1 MDEDP
6 ITLWLDGLK
15 EGDQSDVEKI
25 VSRYYQPIVNMVRKR
40 LPSAVRRFAD
50 EEDVALSA
58 LNSFVARA
66 QAGQFAK
73 LENRDDLWK
82 VLVTIS
88 LRKAAKYVK
97 RESAQKRGG
106 RNVRGESVFR
116 GAGGSG
122 LDQVADDRPPLGEDV
137 DSKECAEKILDF
149 LDSLDDKALRFIV
162 LCKSEG
168 LTDASIAEQLNC
180 SPKTVQ
186 RKMQRLRE
194 EVRKWAQNQ
203 T

>member
-1 MDEDP
+1 MDEEP
-6 ITLWLDGLK
+6 ITVWLGGLK
-15 EGDQSDVEKI
+15 DGDQLDVEKI
-25 VSRYYQPIVNMVRKR
+25 VSRYYQQVVNLVRNR

-50 EEDVALSA
+50 EEDVAVSA

-88 LRKAAKYVK
+88 LRKASKYIK
-97 RESAQKRGG
+97 RETAQKRGG
-106 RNVRGESVFR
+106 RNVRGESAFA
-116 GAGGSG
+116 GAVGRG
-122 LDQVADDRPPLGEDV
+122 LDQVADEAASQDEDI
-137 DSKECAEKILDF
+137 DSKECAEKILEF

-180 SPKTVQ
+180 STKTVQ

-194 EVRKWAQNQ
+194 EVRKWAQNV

>member
-6 ITLWLDGLK
+6 ITLWLGGLK
-15 EGDQSDVEKI
+15 EGDQLDVEKI
-25 VSRYYQPIVNMVRKR
+25 VSRYYQPIMNVVRTR
-40 LPSAVRRFAD
+40 LPAAVRRFAD
-50 EEDVALSA
+50 EEDVAISA
-58 LNSFVARA
+58 LNSFVVRA

-88 LRKAAKYVK
+88 FRKAGKYVK

-106 RNVRGESVFR
+106 RNVRGESVFK

-122 LDQVADDRPPLGEDV
+122 LEQVADERQLVDEDI
-137 DSKECAEKILDF
+137 DSKECAERILDF
-149 LDSLDDKALRFIV
+149 VDSLKDEALRFIV
-162 LCKSEG
+162 MGKSEG
-168 LTDASIAEQLNC
+168 LTDSLIADQLNC

-186 RKMQRLRE
+186 RKMKRLRE
-194 EVRKWAQNQ
+194 EVRKWAQNV

>member
-6 ITLWLDGLK
+6 ITLWLGGLK
-15 EGDQSDVEKI
+15 EGDQLDVEKI
-25 VSRYYQPIVNMVRKR
+25 VSRYYQPIMNVVRTR
-40 LPSAVRRFAD
+40 LPAAVRRFAD
-50 EEDVALSA
+50 EEDVAISA
-58 LNSFVARA
+58 LNSFVVRA

-88 LRKAAKYVK
+88 FRKVGKYVK

-106 RNVRGESVFR
+106 RNVRGESVFG

-122 LDQVADDRPPLGEDV
+122 LEQVADERALVDEGI
-137 DSKECAEKILDF
+137 DSKECAERILDF
-149 LDSLDDKALRFIV
+149 LDSLEDKALRFIV
-162 LCKSEG
+162 MGKSEG
-168 LTDASIAEQLNC
+168 LTDSSIADQLNC

-186 RKMQRLRE
+186 RKMKRLRE
-194 EVRKWAQNQ
+194 EVQKWSQNAN
-203 T
+203 